1 LAFPSATMP
10 TTRVSTARSKNPE
23 TTNKFLTSELYVEK
37 CNTMLWQHL
46 PEAKFLTPDS
56 VVKDELPRSHEGQRH
71 FTEKTLSAQQTG
83 HETFAEVVLTS
94 LFAGVQ
100 TSSKQAAVIVN
111 LTPFHGNIEAQSV
124 HLQASKSWT
133 GPRLA
138 TLSMTFDTTML
149 SMSKTCVKECL
160 FKEWK
165 SGTADELLGVDP
177 NSETYKSEPPV
188 FLGSAKRPALQ
199 IIQVSEDATD
209 VKSLSIPQEL
219 VQQYGRD
226 PLRKDEWLNI
236 IKDLEH
242 TFNTSLTS
250 LKSAA
255 APSPGPST
263 SSLFPGDDVKRID
276 EVQAGTILCKFPGK
290 DTSYSWVI
298 LRGPNRTDDDEY
310 ATVKGYIV
318 SETDGPCRAEGQAL
332 AYGKGQWMKGKAAQ
346 DGTDLDAPGNRSVLC
361 KFESL
366 SNDLVVLEMAKGD
379 GPPQNWVDV
388 VLAIVKDQQASEG
401 QVADMTL
408 SIHRVLDVET
418 SEETKL
424 SNALV
429 NPDSFKLDAK
439 EMLVFKAE
447 VLKDVQH
454 ARHTNAGILPPLKL
468 LMDSPVLR
476 LCWRVKFFDT
486 CQEISPRK
494 PLWFFRSPVILPK
507 RGDMQRV
514 F

>member
-1 LAFPSATMP
+1 MP
-10 TTRVSTARSKNPE
+10 TIRVSTALAKNPE
-23 TTNKFLTSELYVEK
+23 TTNKFLTSELYAEK
-37 CNTMLWQHL
+37 CNTVLWQHL

-111 LTPFHGNIEAQSV
+111 LTPFHGNVESQEV
-124 HLQASKSWT
+124 HLQTSKSWT

-138 TLSMTFDTTML
+138 TLSMTFDSTML
-149 SMSKTCVKECL
+149 AMSKTCVKECL
-160 FKEWK
+160 FKMWK
-165 SGTADELLGVDP
+165 SGMADELLGVDP

-188 FLGSAKRPALQ
+188 FLGSAKKPTLH
-199 IIQVSEDATD
+199 IIQVSENVTDAKT
-209 VKSLSIPQEL
+209 LSIPQEL
-219 VQQYGRD
+219 IQQYGRD
-226 PLRKDEWLNI
+226 PLRKDQWINI

-250 LKSAA
+250 LTSAA
-255 APSPGPST
+255 TPSPDPST
-263 SSLFPGDDVKRID
+263 SSFFDVNDVKRIE
-276 EVQAGTILCKFPGK
+276 EVQAGAILCKFPGK

-298 LRGPNRTDDDEY
+298 LRGPCRTDDDDY

-346 DGTDLDAPGNRSVLC
+346 DGNDLDAPTNRSVLC

-388 VLAIVKDQQASEG
+388 VLAIVKDLQASEG
-401 QVADMTL
+401 QVADMTVSL
-408 SIHRVLDVET
+408 HRVLDVEV

-429 NPDSFKLDAK
+429 NPDSFKLEAK

-447 VLKDVQH
+447 GLKDVQH
-454 ARHTNAGILPPLKL
+454 ARHTNAGILPPFKMLV
-468 LMDSPVLR
+468 DSPALR
-476 LCWRVKFFDT
+476 LCWRVKLFET

-494 PLWFFRSPVILPK
+494 PLWFFRSPVTLPK

>member
-1 LAFPSATMP
+1 
-10 TTRVSTARSKNPE
+10 
-23 TTNKFLTSELYVEK
+23 
-37 CNTMLWQHL
+37 
-46 PEAKFLTPDS
+46 
-56 VVKDELPRSHEGQRH
+56 
-71 FTEKTLSAQQTG
+71 
-83 HETFAEVVLTS
+83 
-94 LFAGVQ
+94 
-100 TSSKQAAVIVN
+100 
-111 LTPFHGNIEAQSV
+111 
-124 HLQASKSWT
+124 
-133 GPRLA
+133 
-138 TLSMTFDTTML
+138 L
-149 SMSKTCVKECL
+149 SMSKTCVKDGL
-160 FKEWK
+160 FKVWK

-188 FLGSAKRPALQ
+188 FLGSAKKPTLQ
-199 IIQVSEDATD
+199 IIQVSENATD
-209 VKSLSIPQEL
+209 LKSLSIPQEL

-250 LKSAA
+250 VKSVAA
-255 APSPGPST
+255 TPPPGPST
-263 SSLFPGDDVKRID
+263 SFFPDDDVKRID
-276 EVQAGTILCKFPGK
+276 EVQPGAILCKLPGK

-298 LRGPNRTDDDEY
+298 LRGPCRTDDDDN
-310 ATVKGYIV
+310 ATIKGYIV
-318 SETDGPCRAEGQAL
+318 SETDGPCRADGQAL

-346 DGTDLDAPGNRSVLC
+346 DGVDLDDPLNRSVLC

-388 VLAIVKDQQASEG
+388 VLAIVKDQQATEG

-408 SIHRVLDVET
+408 SIHRVLDVE
-418 SEETKL
+418 SSQETKL

-429 NPDSFKLDAK
+429 HPDSFKLEPK

-454 ARHTNAGILPPLKL
+454 ARHTNASILPPLKL
-468 LMDSPVLR
+468 LMDSPALR
-476 LCWRVKFFDT
+476 LCWRVKLFDT

-494 PLWFFRSPVILPK
+494 PLWFFRSPVTLPK